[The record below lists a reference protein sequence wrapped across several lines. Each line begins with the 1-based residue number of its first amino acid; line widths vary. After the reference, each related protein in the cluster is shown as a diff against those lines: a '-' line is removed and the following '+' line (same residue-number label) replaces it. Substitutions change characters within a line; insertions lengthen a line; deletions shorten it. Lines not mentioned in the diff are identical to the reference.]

1 MSYMHCSAIGNA
13 RLTFSQQKDIKETDT
28 TKKLWK
34 FQKTADLVKQNIVK
48 ISDLQIRH
56 SSQLSLGNFT

>member
-1 MSYMHCSAIGNA
+1 M
-13 RLTFSQQKDIKETDT
+13 KDIKETDT

-34 FQKTADLVKQNIVK
+34 FQNTADLVKQNIVK

-56 SSQLSLGNFT
+56 SIQLSLGNFT